1 MTAKPAARRAVAR
14 YHASSPRFRRAP
26 RLRQAMTAADTTC
39 PANRRVVAPARRI
52 VGQAALCAAATTR
65 RTFKSRPRV
74 PDRRLPGRLRR
85 TNTMPSPT
93 AARTA
98 ARPPKSSGLQTEG
111 FWRAS
116 SAGFLCCLGWTPESD
131 GCRRAQTRY
140 EVPCD
145 RSQRANSARFANV
158 WLSHTIPCAGL
169 SDPGRTRTPVSK
181 VAIASTTIAGSTSAA
196 AKSLTP
202 LQVSHRAARVPRH
215 KVPPPCPLP
224 RPRFG
229 EPVPGFRQVL
239 R

>member
-1 MTAKPAARRAVAR
+1 
-14 YHASSPRFRRAP
+14 
-26 RLRQAMTAADTTC
+26 LRQAVTAADTTS

-52 VGQAALCAAATTR
+52 VGPAARCAAATAP

-98 ARPPKSSGLQTEG
+98 ATPPKSSGLQTEG
-111 FWRAS
+111 FWRTS
-116 SAGFLCCLGWTPESD
+116 SAGFLCCAARLGWTPESD

-158 WLSHTIPCAGL
+158 WLSHTIPSAGL
-169 SDPGRTRTPVSK
+169 LDPGRTRTPVSK
-181 VAIASTTIAGSTSAA
+181 VAIASTTIAGRTSAA

-202 LQVSHRAARVPRH
+202 LQVSHRAARVPRR
-215 KVPPPCPLP
+215 KRPPPSPLL

-229 EPVPGFRQVL
+229 ESLPGFRQVL